1 MTRRGSLVYY
11 LAGWVCGSFFLA
23 VAVWLHAFAL
33 HTQQKFSSN
42 AAGGLLTVYF
52 FTLAFGWFQSIF
64 AAFFLRR
71 IAIFAKFNQAWQWAL
86 TGAALWPLLIF
97 ILNKIGNSANW
108 NPDNAEGGWTM
119 FVSGA
124 MIVSREAIWIAAP
137 AGALAALVLFS
148 VNRSFMPSVVAESD
162 TTSAPGDASETTGSK
177 TKKNKKKRDKSS

>member
-23 VAVWLHAFAL
+23 VAVWLHAYAL
-33 HTQQKFSSN
+33 GTQQKFSSN
-42 AAGGLLTVYF
+42 GPAGLLTVYF

-71 IAIFAKFNQAWQWAL
+71 IAIFAKFDAPWQWAL

-97 ILNKIGNSANW
+97 LLDKIGNSAHW
-108 NPDNAEGGWTM
+108 SPDNSQGGWTM

-137 AGALAALVLFS
+137 AGALAALVLFT
-148 VNRSFMPSVVAESD
+148 VNRSFMPVPETAHA
-162 TTSAPGDASETTGSK
+162 TTEPAAGD
-177 TKKNKKKRDKSS
+177 KKDKKLQNKKKKKRS